1 MADDEKPQDTPS
13 GEGEQ
18 KPAAPQFDYDA
29 LASQVAGKLKDEFRQ
44 AAPAPQPQ
52 PQPQLQRPVDPV
64 EELVSPY
71 TKKAEARAALAELA
85 ATDAV
90 MFYANHGDIEKE
102 DRTEVERRFNAMKDK
117 GVPFTREDIYAHML
131 GERIDK
137 EVDKR
142 IERRAKKVKEAE
154 QAAASVGAGS
164 PDKIGA
170 TSIRDPHAM
179 STAELEKAMQ
189 GMTF

>member
-1 MADDEKPQDTPS
+1 MADDEKQETPNP
-13 GEGEQ
+13 EAGEQ

-44 AAPAPQPQ
+44 APAPPPVPQ
-52 PQPQLQRPVDPV
+52 PVVNRPVDPV

-142 IERRAKKVKEAE
+142 IEKRTKKVKEAE
-154 QAAASVGAGS
+154 LAASAVGASS

-179 STAELEKAMQ
+179 TSQELGKALE
-189 GMTF
+189 GHSF